1 MRYLLPFDVIKR
13 PVELSTAKDH
23 VTATMAYERLLEL
36 IRHLLS
42 QVVVDEQWYLAQY
55 PDVAEAI
62 AKGTKTS
69 ATHTSSTMDT
79 LRIACLF

>member
-1 MRYLLPFDVIKR
+1 
-13 PVELSTAKDH
+13 
-23 VTATMAYERLLEL
+23 MAYERLLEL